1 MIAKVEDEVRKQA
14 EELLER
20 VGMQDY
26 ENSYPRELS
35 GGQKQRVAI
44 VRAMAMNP
52 KILLLDEITASL
64 DPEMVR
70 GVQEIIEHLSNR
82 DHMTMI
88 VVTHQI
94 NFAEN
99 IADEVLFLS
108 AMECAVCLF
117 KRTCVVGW
125 VGNAVN
131 VVKLWLGVHRLQDN
145 HPLPACVRLT
155 S

>member
-20 VGMQDY
+20 VGIQDY

-70 GVQEIIEHLSNR
+70 GVQEIVEHLSNR

-88 VVTHQI
+88 VVTPQI
-94 NFAEN
+94 NFAEK
-99 IADEVLFLS
+99 IADEVLFL
-108 AMECAVCLF
+108 EDGRILEDTPGKDFF
-117 KRTCVVGW
+117 KNPQTAR
-125 VGNAVN
+125 AREF
-131 VVKLWLGVHRLQDN
+131 LD
-145 HPLPACVRLT
+145 
-155 S
+155 SMDF